1 MGWSHPGQ
9 LVFISIA
16 KNGLCGGE
24 ILLLRPFLLGNK
36 MEYNHKIDYLMCKWL
51 VPPRRNHREFRLRAV
66 FCEKIKAKTKD
77 EIRIRVFKSVFILL
91 CANKI
96 EEAVAKI
103 QLFVK
108 VNFGQVKTVFD
119 ETNQKKPDY
128 NLFAYLLLKKALPFP
143 YVVLYFNSLRVK
155 RKLCPII
162 FRKDQI
168 EKIIMF
174 AKNGDWDAANET
186 YRICLKASER
196 YLIKIIPYRRE
207 EIFGIIKS
215 IKEKL
220 EAFKIVEVQVF
231 GSYARDEANAY
242 SDLDIV
248 VVTRQSVIDSD
259 YLFNLQIVLEE
270 ALKIPL
276 DLHLF
281 QNRIEYSSFDR
292 KIRNDMVKVL

>member
-1 MGWSHPGQ
+1 MG
-9 LVFISIA
+9 
-16 KNGLCGGE
+16 NT
-24 ILLLRPFLLGNK
+24 

-66 FCEKIKAKTKD
+66 FYGKERAGTKD
-77 EIRIRVFKSVFILL
+77 EIRIRAFKSVFILL
-91 CANKI
+91 CANKM
-96 EEAVAKI
+96 EEAVTKI
-103 QLFVK
+103 QPFVK
-108 VNFGQVKTVFD
+108 VNFGQIKTVYD

-128 NLFAYLLLKKALPFP
+128 NLFAYLLLKKSLPFP

-174 AKNGDWDAANET
+174 AKNSDWDAANEI
-186 YRICLKASER
+186 YRICLTASER
-196 YLIKIIPYRRE
+196 YLPQRIPYCRE

-281 QNRIEYSSFDR
+281 QNQIDYSGFDR
-292 KIRNDMVKVL
+292 KMCADMVKIL